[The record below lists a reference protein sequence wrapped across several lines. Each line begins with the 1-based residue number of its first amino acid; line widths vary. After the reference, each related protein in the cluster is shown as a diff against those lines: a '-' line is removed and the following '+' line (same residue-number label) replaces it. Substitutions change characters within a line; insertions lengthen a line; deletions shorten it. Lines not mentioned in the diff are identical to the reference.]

1 VAVKTGKPE
10 RKRTPRPE
18 PSAIRLP
25 DRRSKTSRP
34 PERTGR
40 TNARATESPTRM
52 AARTPRPRT
61 ETSQPEIT
69 LKRGPIGRETLAAI
83 AEELANEAPTV
94 VRPRIDTIAYED
106 QPKPRSSRPPQGSS
120 PELISIGEAPIGRAT
135 QAAIEADLV
144 NETLASTA
152 PKASAAR
159 PSARAVLAPA
169 EIFEISTFVVQ
180 GEEIFTKVSQ
190 QARRE
195 FVARRL
201 LHRLPVLSM
210 NEVVR
215 IDASRASLPNTV
227 ILRVWTKVQSPSG

>member
-1 VAVKTGKPE
+1 MPP
-10 RKRTPRPE
+10 RTPR
-18 PSAIRLP
+18 A
-25 DRRSKTSRP
+25 
-34 PERTGR
+34 
-40 TNARATESPTRM
+40 
-52 AARTPRPRT
+52 

-83 AEELANEAPTV
+83 AEDIANEAPTV

-135 QAAIEADLV
+135 QAAIEMDLV

-152 PKASAAR
+152 PKQQ
-159 PSARAVLAPA
+159 PSRATGPSSRVAPAPA

-210 NEVVR
+210 EEVVR

-227 ILRVWTKVQSPSG
+227 ILRVWTRVQSPSG